1 MIFFNIVRKIL
12 TYVSKTFDK
21 KVSIDSFEDFLVD
34 QDRQFHDIDGRRVP
48 NSKTCQFHD

>member
-1 MIFFNIVRKIL
+1 MFLKIL
-12 TYVSKTFDK
+12 IDSFK
-21 KVSIDSFEDFLVD
+21 KVLIDSFEDFLVD